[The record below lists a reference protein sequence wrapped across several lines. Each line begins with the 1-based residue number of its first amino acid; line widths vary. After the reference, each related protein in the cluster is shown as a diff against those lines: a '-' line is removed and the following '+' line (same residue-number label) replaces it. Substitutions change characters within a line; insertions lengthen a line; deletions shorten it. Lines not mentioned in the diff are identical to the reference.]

1 MANEKEAVAL
11 SSVFASGLL
20 AILKLAVGI
29 STGSLGILSE
39 AAHSGLDCG
48 ATILTY
54 IAVRISGKPAD
65 RDHPYGHGKVESIAA
80 LAETALLFLTSV
92 GIIVEAGHRLIFG
105 GVAVEPSWPA
115 VGVMAFSIVLDFFRS
130 RSLARVA
137 KETGSPALEADAMHF
152 RADIYS
158 SAVVIL
164 GLGLVYLGYPLGDP
178 LAACGVAVFV
188 LHAGYR
194 LGKETI
200 DTLTDTAPEG
210 VDDIVRSLLAGMPDV
225 ARIDRVRSGPRGS
238 VVAIDVEIAVARTLP
253 LETVSEI
260 KLEAVR
266 RIHAKL
272 PGAEVVLQTYPLA
285 LDDETI
291 LDRVLVIAATQRVPV
306 HHVTVQHVDAQFS
319 VSFDL
324 EVDGAQ
330 TIQEAHK
337 TASLLER
344 AIRRELGDEVE
355 VESHIEPLQ
364 VDAVTG
370 GSLPWPDYR
379 AIRDSIEAMTE
390 ATPVLLDAHD
400 IRVRQ
405 TAHGYYISFH
415 CHVPP
420 EETVETV
427 HSAAST
433 LENSIREKIPGTRRI
448 IIHTE
453 PPAVEWRDGRPQEA
467 AQNGQR

>member
-1 MANEKEAVAL
+1 MANEKESVAL
-11 SSVFASGLL
+11 SSVLASGLL
-20 AILKLAVGI
+20 TALKLAVGLG
-29 STGSLGILSE
+29 TGSLGILSE

-48 ATILTY
+48 ATILTF

-65 RDHPYGHGKVESIAA
+65 HDHPYGHGKVESIAA
-80 LAETALLFLTSV
+80 LAETALLFLTSAW
-92 GIIVEAGHRLIFG
+92 IIYAAARRLIYG
-105 GVAVEPSWPA
+105 GFEVEPSWSA
-115 VGVMAFSIVLDFFRS
+115 VGVMAFSMVLDFFRS
-130 RSLARVA
+130 RTLARVA
-137 KETGSPALEADAMHF
+137 KETKSPALQADALHF

-158 SAVVIL
+158 SGVVIL

-178 LAACGVAVFV
+178 LAACGVALFV
-188 LHAGYR
+188 LRAGYR

-200 DTLTDTAPEG
+200 ETLTDTAPEG
-210 VDDIVRSLLAGMPDV
+210 LDDIVRGALRDMPDI

-238 VVAIDVEIAVARTLP
+238 VVAIDVEIAVGRTLP

-260 KLEAVR
+260 KLEATR

-272 PGAEVVLQTYPLA
+272 PDAEIVLQSRPLA

-291 LDRVLVIAATQRVPV
+291 LDRVLVIAASQRVPV

-324 EVDGAQ
+324 EVDGGQ
-330 TIQEAHK
+330 TIKEAHE
-337 TASLLER
+337 TASALER
-344 AIRRELGDEVE
+344 AIRRELGDEIE

-364 VDAVTG
+364 IDAVIG
-370 GSLPWPDYR
+370 GSLPWQDFR
-379 AIRDSIEAMTE
+379 TIRDTIEALADT
-390 ATPVLLDAHD
+390 TPVLLDAHD

-405 TAHGYYISFH
+405 TAHGLYISFH

-420 EETVETV
+420 DETVEAA
-427 HSAAST
+427 HSAASV
-433 LENSIREKIPGTRRI
+433 LENRIREEIPGTRRI

-453 PPAVEWRDGRPQEA
+453 PPAVVA
-467 AQNGQR
+467 

>member
-1 MANEKEAVAL
+1 MANDKESVAL
-11 SSVFASGLL
+11 SSVLASGLL
-20 AILKLAVGI
+20 AALKLAVGL

-54 IAVRISGKPAD
+54 VAVKISGRPAD
-65 RDHPYGHGKVESIAA
+65 RDHPYGHGKVENIAA
-80 LAETALLFLTSV
+80 LAETALLFLTSL
-92 GIIVEAGHRLIFG
+92 GILYEAGERVVFG
-105 GVAVEPSWPA
+105 GAPAAPSWPA
-115 VGVMAFSIVLDFFRS
+115 VGVMVFSIVLDFFRS
-130 RSLARVA
+130 RTLARVA
-137 KETGSPALEADAMHF
+137 AATGSPALEADALHF

-158 SAVVIL
+158 SCVVL
-164 GLGLVYLGYPLGDP
+164 VGLGLVYAGYPLGDP
-178 LAACGVAVFV
+178 LAAGGVALFV
-188 LHAGYR
+188 MYAGYR

-210 VDDIVRSLLAGMPDV
+210 VEETVRQALAGMPDV
-225 ARIDRVRSGPRGS
+225 ARVDRVRGGPRGS

-253 LETVSEI
+253 LETVRDI
-260 KLEAVR
+260 KLEAAR
-266 RIHAKL
+266 RIQTKL
-272 PGAEVVLQTYPLA
+272 PGAEIIVQTHPLA

-291 LDRVLVIAATQRVPV
+291 LDRVLVIAASQRVPV

-324 EVDGAQ
+324 EVDGGQ
-330 TIQEAHK
+330 TISEAHK
-337 TASLLER
+337 TASSLER

-370 GSLPWPDYR
+370 GSLPWSDYR
-379 AIRDSIEAMTE
+379 AIRDSIEAMAE

-400 IRVRQ
+400 IRIRQ
-405 TAHGYYISFH
+405 TAHGFYISFH

-420 EETVETV
+420 DETVETV
-427 HSAAST
+427 HSAASV
-433 LENSIREKIPGTRRI
+433 LENQIREKIPGTRRI

-453 PPAVEWRDGRPQEA
+453 PPMAAV
-467 AQNGQR
+467 